1 MNIIK
6 ITNKRLTKDDAAK
19 ALGLQTYDTALPQTW
34 LDDLLLKLSLH
45 AEDLPENWKDIVTS
59 GLVWCY
65 KNAKGES
72 SLFGYPVALTVQV
85 INILTHLSGF
95 ASMDCSGMLTNF
107 FSQAAVIETRETFVI
122 SGSQPVRDVMMADDN
137 NQAEML
143 FRAKYPGVLITSIQT
158 KEQFNGK

>member
-45 AEDLPENWKDIVTS
+45 AEDFPENWKDIVTS

-85 INILTHLSGF
+85 MN
-95 ASMDCSGMLTNF
+95 MLTPLLD
-107 FSQAAVIETRETFVI
+107 FSEQAAVIETRETFVI
-122 SGSQPVRDVMMADDN
+122 SGSQPVRDVIVADDN

-158 KEQFNGK
+158 KEQFNDK